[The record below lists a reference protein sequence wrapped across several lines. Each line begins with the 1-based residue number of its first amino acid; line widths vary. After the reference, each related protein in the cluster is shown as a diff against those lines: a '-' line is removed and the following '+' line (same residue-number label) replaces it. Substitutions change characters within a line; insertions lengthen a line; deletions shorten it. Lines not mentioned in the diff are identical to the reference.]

1 MALTAPQEASV
12 VTAANRDEASD
23 AEAHLL
29 AFHVAAGEA
38 ERVEHRWLPAAS
50 AQ

>member
-1 MALTAPQEASV
+1 MALTAPQEAAV
-12 VTAANRDEASD
+12 VMTGEQRRGNN
-23 AEAHLL
+23 AEANFL

-38 ERVEHRWLPAAS
+38 ERVSVAVPLAS